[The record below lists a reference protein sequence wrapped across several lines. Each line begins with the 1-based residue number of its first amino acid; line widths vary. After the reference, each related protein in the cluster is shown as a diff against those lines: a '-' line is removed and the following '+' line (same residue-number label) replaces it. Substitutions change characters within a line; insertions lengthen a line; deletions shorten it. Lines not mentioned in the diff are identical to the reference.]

1 MQTLT
6 PEQLRM
12 WIGILV
18 FLSGLATFAV
28 GVFVLVTRALS
39 ADVHRV
45 ATRTAKLA
53 QKGMLEDASGL
64 VGNANA
70 LLISLNKL
78 VRTTAG
84 TALFL
89 IALGIT
95 MMVYSY
101 QYILHLS

>member
-1 MQTLT
+1 MQSLT
-6 PEQLRM
+6 PEQLRL

-18 FLSGLATFAV
+18 FLAGMATFAV

-39 ADVHRV
+39 ADIHRI
-45 ATRTAKLA
+45 AARTAKLA
-53 QKGMLEDASGL
+53 QKGMVEDASGL

-70 LLISLNKL
+70 LLVSLNKM
-78 VRTTAG
+78 VRTTTG

-89 IALGIT
+89 IALGIS

-101 QYILHLS
+101 QYILLLH